1 MFWNLRD
8 HHPKIHFILDPSEDN
23 ISHFSLRAKILAQFF
38 LTFDNVNDKYQ
49 LWSQF
54 FFFWSNFFR
63 VTNISYGSEWP
74 KTDQD
79 ARQSL
84 MKFCPTNVYN
94 VFTIYF
100 LQGCVGLFVLQ
111 TVLNQRSCVESAL
124 FLRQGLYFCLGGK
137 AA

>member
-1 MFWNLRD
+1 MLT
-8 HHPKIHFILDPSEDN
+8 
-23 ISHFSLRAKILAQFF
+23 QFF
-38 LTFDNVNDKYQ
+38 FTFDDVNDKYQ
-49 LWSQF
+49 FYEAIFLLLLDQF
-54 FFFWSNFFR
+54 FP
-63 VTNISYGSEWP
+63 VTNIRYGSEWP